1 MKYDRRKTKPKKPLI
16 FSDRDL
22 TLLLLSVGNY
32 RYMYLSQN
40 DDAEDEHSQD
50 LYRLGMIIGNYL
62 ESDNESE
69 YVS

>member
-1 MKYDRRKTKPKKPLI
+1 MKYDRRKTKPKQPLI

-32 RYMYLSQN
+32 RHMYLSQN
-40 DDAEDEHSQD
+40 DEVEDGHSQD
-50 LYRLGMIIGNYL
+50 LYRLGLMIGSYL